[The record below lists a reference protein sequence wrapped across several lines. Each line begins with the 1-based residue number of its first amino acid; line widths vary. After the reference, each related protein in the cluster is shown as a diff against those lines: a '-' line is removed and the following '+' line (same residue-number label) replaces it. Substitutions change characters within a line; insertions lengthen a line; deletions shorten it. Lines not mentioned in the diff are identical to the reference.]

1 MAEEKSKAPKY
12 LSGKKVR
19 ARTESG
25 EFIADDP
32 TTEKNEAWVSF
43 SANDINKR
51 RLKELNASMK
61 RMNLKPI
68 GRPLQELLAEN
79 LDDA

>member
-19 ARTESG
+19 ARDDSG
-25 EFIADDP
+25 AFIADDP
-32 TTEKNEAWVSF
+32 KTEKNEAWVSF